1 MGKTGWKLGIGIL
14 YWCHASF
21 TLLENMKIWGN
32 IQVIIYP
39 FLAICLK
46 FLFKIAVMF
55 QFRPRLNNL
64 LAFQLQVSCSKLY
77 NSRKSRT
84 STSAKSEREAVHIFH
99 FTIRFKLVRY
109 FSIMDLKP
117 INNHWIRTKFAILKN
132 HEQHRITDNFL
143 RIIK

>member
-1 MGKTGWKLGIGIL
+1 MQNIRGYYNREKYICQFGLITWNSFIYQFLHPVGEKGLGKTGWKLGIGIL
-14 YWCHASF
+14 FCCKFYF
-21 TLLENMKIWGN
+21 IIENMKIWGN

-84 STSAKSEREAVHIFH
+84 STSAKSEREAVHIFS
-99 FTIRFKLVRY
+99 FYYK
-109 FSIMDLKP
+109 
-117 INNHWIRTKFAILKN
+117 ILA
-132 HEQHRITDNFL
+132 L
-143 RIIK
+143 